1 MTGEQLAEG
10 DVDRSWRRSAAL
22 GLSPVTA
29 GPNNA
34 DTALSRARRLR
45 EAAEPVMESVDDIL
59 GGTGATVVLA
69 DQEGRI
75 LRSAED
81 GTRVAQM
88 LRRRGISEGA
98 DLSEDACGNN
108 GIGTVLETRA
118 GVRIAGEQ
126 HFAELFKPFSCY
138 GHPIVNPLT
147 RRLVGAIDLTGLT
160 AEGDRFFVPFVRQIV
175 ASIEARYV
183 DTARTADRELYSR
196 FMDSKRTSRQTVC
209 AFGEEAVLVSRRG
222 LDVLS
227 SADLATLREAVES
240 ADRPDRV
247 ELSIGDIPVA
257 VQLVGRSGRL
267 VELDIPSAP
276 QPAPRTKRRAAAS
289 VSTSAAAGSAK
300 RRAATLLSSCAVL
313 GPAGSGRTTMAAA
326 TAGADAAHVRLAE
339 ADDADAAWRDLA
351 LPALRASEEGS
362 GSAVILD
369 DIDLLSDADLRRLGA
384 RLAKAHA
391 PIVVTSYDVA
401 RPAVMAVAEQCDR
414 TIHTSGLH
422 EREEEGI
429 EIVRAMVAQI
439 CRRREFPVPVVT
451 EQFAREVCALEL
463 PNNLRSLESI
473 LADCL
478 RKPVRILE
486 PAHLPA
492 HARSARIPRPGEL
505 ARGEYEAIV
514 SALDECDGVRS
525 RAAKRLGI
533 SRTTLY
539 ARLREFGLD

>member
-1 MTGEQLAEG
+1 MTHETLAGG
-10 DVDRSWRRSAAL
+10 DVDQSWRRSAAL

-45 EAAEPVMESVDDIL
+45 EAAEPVMESVDQIL

-88 LRRRGISEGA
+88 LRRRGIAEGA

-126 HFAELFKPFSCY
+126 HFADVFKPFSCY
-138 GHPIVNPLT
+138 GHPIINPLT

-183 DTARTADRELYSR
+183 DTARSADRELYSR

-227 SADLATLREAVES
+227 SSDLTTLREAVES
-240 ADRPDRV
+240 ADRPDIV
-247 ELSIGDIPVA
+247 ELSIGEIPVA
-257 VQLVGRSGRL
+257 VQQVGRNGRL

-276 QPAPRTKRRAAAS
+276 QPAPR
-289 VSTSAAAGSAK
+289 AK
-300 RRAATLLSSCAVL
+300 RSASGASATAATSPKASKSTLTTCAVL
-313 GPAGSGRTTMAAA
+313 GPSGSGRTTMALA
-326 TAGADAAHVRLAE
+326 TAGTGVHHVRLAE

-351 LPALRASEEGS
+351 LPALREATGDAP
-362 GSAVILD
+362 SAVILD
-369 DIDLLSDADLRRLGA
+369 DIDLLTDADLRRLGA
-384 RLAKAHA
+384 RLERADA
-391 PIVVTSYDVA
+391 PIILTSYDDA
-401 RPAVMAVAEQCDR
+401 RPAVMAVADSCER

-429 EIVRAMVAQI
+429 EIVRAMVAAI
-439 CRRREFPVPVVT
+439 CRRRDMPVPVVT
-451 EQFAREVCALEL
+451 EQFAREACALEL
-463 PNNLRSLESI
+463 PNNLNSLEAI
-473 LADCL
+473 LAGCL

-486 PAHLPA
+486 PASLPV

-505 ARGEYEAIV
+505 ARGEYESIV

>member
-1 MTGEQLAEG
+1 MTSEQLAAG
-10 DVDRSWRRSAAL
+10 DVDQSWRRSAAL

-29 GPNNA
+29 GPNSA

-126 HFAELFKPFSCY
+126 HFAEVFKPFSCY
-138 GHPIVNPLT
+138 GHPIINPLT

-227 SADLATLREAVES
+227 SADLTTLREAVES

-247 ELSIGDIPVA
+247 ELSIGEIPVA
-257 VQLVGRSGRL
+257 VQHVGRNGRL
-267 VELDIPSAP
+267 VELDIPSSP
-276 QPAPRTKRRAAAS
+276 QSAPRPKRRSAS
-289 VSTSAAAGSAK
+289 ASDSAK
-300 RRAATLLSSCAVL
+300 RRPATLLSSCVVL

-326 TAGADAAHVRLAE
+326 TAGADAVHVRLAE

-351 LPALRASEEGS
+351 LPALRSSEEGS

-384 RLAKAHA
+384 RLAKARA

-439 CRRREFPVPVVT
+439 CRRRESPVPVVT
-451 EQFAREVCALEL
+451 EQFAREACALEL

-473 LADCL
+473 LAGCL

-486 PAHLPA
+486 PACLPA
-492 HARSARIPRPGEL
+492 HARSARMPRPGEL

>member
-1 MTGEQLAEG
+1 MTGKQLAEG

-34 DTALSRARRLR
+34 DTELSRARRLR

-108 GIGTVLETRA
+108 GIGTVLETRT

-126 HFAELFKPFSCY
+126 HFAEVFKPFSCY

-160 AEGDRFFVPFVRQIV
+160 VEGDRFFVPFVRQIV

-196 FMDSKRTSRQTVC
+196 FMDSKRTSRRTVC

-227 SADLATLREAVES
+227 SADLTALREAVES
-240 ADRPDRV
+240 AERPDRV
-247 ELSIGDIPVA
+247 ELSIGAIPVA
-257 VQLVGRSGRL
+257 VQHVGRSGRL
-267 VELDIPSAP
+267 VELDIPSSP
-276 QPAPRTKRRAAAS
+276 QPVPRPRRRSAAATDPAQRRAAA
-289 VSTSAAAGSAK
+289 
-300 RRAATLLSSCAVL
+300 LLSSCAVL
-313 GPAGSGRTTMAAA
+313 GPAGSGRTTMAVA
-326 TAGADAAHVRLAE
+326 TAGADAVHVRLAD
-339 ADDADAAWRDLA
+339 ADDADAAWRDFA
-351 LPALRASEEGS
+351 LPALRPSGEGS
-362 GSAVILD
+362 DSAVILD

-384 RLAKAHA
+384 RLAKVHA
-391 PIVVTSYDVA
+391 PIIVTSYDVA
-401 RPAVMAVAEQCDR
+401 RPAVMAVAELCER

-422 EREEEGI
+422 EREEEGV
-429 EIVRAMVAQI
+429 EIVRAMVAKI
-439 CRRREFPVPVVT
+439 CRSREFPVPVVT
-451 EQFAREVCALEL
+451 DQFAREACALEL

-473 LADCL
+473 LAGCL

>member
-10 DVDRSWRRSAAL
+10 DVDRSWKRSAAL

-98 DLSEDACGNN
+98 DLSEDSCGNN

-126 HFAELFKPFSCY
+126 HFAEVFKPFSCY
-138 GHPIVNPLT
+138 GHPIINPLT

-227 SADLATLREAVES
+227 SADLTTLREAVES

-247 ELSIGDIPVA
+247 ALSIGEIPVA
-257 VQLVGRSGRL
+257 VQHVGRSGRL

-276 QPAPRTKRRAAAS
+276 QPTPRPKRRAA
-289 VSTSAAAGSAK
+289 TAAGPGA
-300 RRAATLLSSCAVL
+300 RRASTLLSSCAVL
-313 GPAGSGRTTMAAA
+313 GPAGSGRTTMAVA
-326 TAGADAAHVRLAE
+326 TAGADAVHVRLAD

-351 LPALRASEEGS
+351 LPALRASGEGS

-369 DIDLLSDADLRRLGA
+369 DVDLLSDADLRRLGA
-384 RLAKAHA
+384 RMAKAHA

-439 CRRREFPVPVVT
+439 CRRREFPVPVIT
-451 EQFAREVCALEL
+451 EQFAREACALEL

>member
-1 MTGEQLAEG
+1 MKREQVLAGG
-10 DVDRSWRRSAAL
+10 DVDQSWRRSAAL

-29 GPNNA
+29 GPSSA

-45 EAAEPVMESVDDIL
+45 EAAEPVMDSVDDIL

-88 LRRRGISEGA
+88 LRRRGIAEGA

-108 GIGTVLETRA
+108 GIGTVLETRS

-126 HFAELFKPFSCY
+126 HFADVFKPFSCY

-222 LDVLS
+222 LDVLTS
-227 SADLATLREAVES
+227 TDLTTLREAVES
-240 ADRPDRV
+240 TELPDIV
-247 ELSIGDIPVA
+247 ELSTGEIPVA
-257 VQLVGRSGRL
+257 VQHIGRSGRL
-267 VELDIPSAP
+267 VELDIPTAP
-276 QPAPRTKRRAAAS
+276 QAAPRTKRRPYAAAAS
-289 VSTSAAAGSAK
+289 TRSKSMLT
-300 RRAATLLSSCAVL
+300 SCAVL
-313 GPAGSGRTTMAAA
+313 GPAGSGRTTMALA
-326 TAGADAAHVRLAE
+326 TAGADAVHVRLAD
-339 ADDADAAWRDLA
+339 ADDAEAAWRDLA
-351 LPALRASEEGS
+351 LPALRPSGEASD
-362 GSAVILD
+362 SAVILD
-369 DIDLLSDADLRRLGA
+369 DIDLLTDADLRRLGA
-384 RLAKAHA
+384 RLEKADA
-391 PIVVTSYDVA
+391 PIVVTSYDA
-401 RPAVMAVAEQCDR
+401 GRPAVMAVAELCER
-414 TIHTSGLH
+414 TVHTSGLH
-422 EREEEGI
+422 EREEEGM

-439 CRRREFPVPVVT
+439 CRRREFAVPVVT
-451 EQFAREVCALEL
+451 EQFVREVCALEL
-463 PNNLRSLESI
+463 PNNLNSLQAI
-473 LADCL
+473 LTECL

-486 PAHLPA
+486 PAALPA
-492 HARSARIPRPGEL
+492 HARSARMPRPGEL